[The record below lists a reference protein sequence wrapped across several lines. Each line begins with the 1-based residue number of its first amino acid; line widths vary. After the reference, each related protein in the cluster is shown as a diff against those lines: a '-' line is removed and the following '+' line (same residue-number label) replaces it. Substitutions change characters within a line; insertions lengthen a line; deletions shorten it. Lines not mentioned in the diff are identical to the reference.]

1 VLGQENGTG
10 GGEVV
15 ETAAPAE
22 STLPFTGVDV
32 SLLMVMGAAML
43 GVGLVLH
50 RASTAR
56 G

>member
-1 VLGQENGTG
+1 VLGQENGAG

-15 ETAAPAE
+15 ETAAPAA

-32 SLLMVMGAAML
+32 PLLVLTGAAML
-43 GVGLVLH
+43 GVGLAMH